1 MGSRRGRRPTG
12 RRRLPLLGVV
22 LAAGLPLGGCAP
34 LAPTVTTP
42 AASASAATWLD
53 CDYGRCAT
61 VAVPLDP
68 AYPGGRTVDLAVAM
82 RPATQP
88 RKGAIFVH
96 PGGPGVSGRARL
108 ATIDRTGLEAYD
120 LISWDPRG
128 VGGSAP
134 LTCLTGV
141 AADAFVALDAAAPG
155 VRADAVTTAD
165 AVWSTLRDASQQ
177 FSAACRDDDAA
188 LVDHLSAADQARD
201 LETLRARLTGAPL
214 RFLGVSEGAR
224 IGVAYARLYGANV
237 AAMVLDAPVA
247 ATRPDASQAAGF
259 DAALARWGWTA
270 RVQAVLDDTWRTPL
284 AVGER
289 TLTRPLA
296 AAGIAALL
304 YPGEDGREALGEAL
318 TAAESGDGAP
328 LLAAAD
334 AWNGRSSAGDYD
346 GLLGAFRATRCADSP
361 IRTEEAALAAW
372 RQEAAAAPLMGEAL
386 GPDLVCVGFPEPTTA
401 VSGEASE
408 VGVPVVVL
416 ASTGDPAT
424 PYAGARDL
432 AADLPTGV
440 LVTRDGDGHGAFRR
454 GAACVDAAAIGA
466 LTAVDA
472 GFAVE
477 PQRC

>member
-68 AYPGGRTVDLAVAM
+68 AYPSGRTVDLAVAM

-188 LVDHLSAADQARD
+188 LVDHLSAPDQARD
-201 LETLRARLTGAPL
+201 LETLRARLTGEPL

-224 IGVAYARLYGANV
+224 IGVA
-237 AAMVLDAPVA
+237 AAG
-247 ATRPDASQAAGF
+247 RDASTLCRS
-259 DAALARWGWTA
+259 AAL
-270 RVQAVLDDTWRTPL
+270 VL
-284 AVGER
+284 
-289 TLTRPLA
+289 
-296 AAGIAALL
+296 
-304 YPGEDGREALGEAL
+304 
-318 TAAESGDGAP
+318 
-328 LLAAAD
+328 
-334 AWNGRSSAGDYD
+334 
-346 GLLGAFRATRCADSP
+346 
-361 IRTEEAALAAW
+361 
-372 RQEAAAAPLMGEAL
+372 
-386 GPDLVCVGFPEPTTA
+386 CVGTDDA
-401 VSGEASE
+401 QVR
-408 VGVPVVVL
+408 
-416 ASTGDPAT
+416 
-424 PYAGARDL
+424 AR
-432 AADLPTGV
+432 
-440 LVTRDGDGHGAFRR
+440 
-454 GAACVDAAAIGA
+454 AAAIGREPDELRQNGVAGTVSEAVETIGA
-466 LTAVDA
+466 LRESGVERLYLQVLDQAVATKAADAQDLLSSTLPDGQTVQELVDA
-472 GFAVE
+472 ANATIGEKIEIKRVARIEAPHVVAYLHKTSPDLPAQIGVLFGSEGGDDAIGRDVAMHIAAFAPSVLTRDEIDPATVEHERKVAEETAKEEGKPEAALPKIIEGRVNGFFKEAVLLEQAFAKDAKKSVQKVLDEAGATARGFARFRVGA
-477 PQRC
+477 